1 MFLMNNHS
9 VAINGVKIIAKIL
22 NIPVPHISFFDPSEV
37 SNNEITGMYL
47 FESDEIIFNEEWVAK
62 SQWIEVIVTAFH
74 ESRHAYQGYCIRTT
88 SLESKDTLDKW
99 EYETLNYIHPS
110 GKNNEVDDYDYLN
123 QSIEIDAIAFTHKAV
138 HEFFKIKTAIP
149 SNIRSLVE
157 ARLVGDE
164 LNGN

>member
-1 MFLMNNHS
+1 MNNHE

-47 FESDEIIFNEEWVAK
+47 FESDEIIFNEEWIAK

-74 ESRHAYQGYCIRTT
+74 ETRHAYQGYCIRTK
-88 SLESKDTLDKW
+88 SMESKDTLDKW
-99 EYETLNYIHPS
+99 EYETLNYIRPS

-123 QSIEIDAIAFTHKAV
+123 QSIEIDAIGFTHHKIY
-138 HEFFKIKTAIP
+138 EFFGVKTLLPKFIKDSI
-149 SNIRSLVE
+149 
-157 ARLVGDE
+157 
-164 LNGN
+164 

>member
-1 MFLMNNHS
+1 MNNHE

-47 FESDEIIFNEEWVAK
+47 FESDEIIFNEEWIAK

-74 ESRHAYQGYCIRTT
+74 ETRHAYQGYCIRTR

-99 EYETLNYIHPS
+99 EYETLNYIRPT
-110 GKNNEVDDYDYLN
+110 GKNNEVDDLDYLY
-123 QSIEIDAIAFTHKAV
+123 QSIEINAIGFTHHKIY
-138 HEFFKIKTAIP
+138 EFFGIKTFVPKSIKD
-149 SNIRSLVE
+149 II
-157 ARLVGDE
+157 
-164 LNGN
+164 

>member
-1 MFLMNNHS
+1 MNNHE

-47 FESDEIIFNEEWVAK
+47 FESGEIIFNEEWIAK

-74 ESRHAYQGYCIRTT
+74 ETRHAYQGYCIRTK
-88 SLESKDTLDKW
+88 SMESKDTLDKW
-99 EYETLNYIHPS
+99 EYETLNYIRPS

-123 QSIEIDAIAFTHKAV
+123 QSIEIDAIGFTHHKIY
-138 HEFFKIKTAIP
+138 EFFGVKTLLPKFIKDSI
-149 SNIRSLVE
+149 
-157 ARLVGDE
+157 
-164 LNGN
+164 